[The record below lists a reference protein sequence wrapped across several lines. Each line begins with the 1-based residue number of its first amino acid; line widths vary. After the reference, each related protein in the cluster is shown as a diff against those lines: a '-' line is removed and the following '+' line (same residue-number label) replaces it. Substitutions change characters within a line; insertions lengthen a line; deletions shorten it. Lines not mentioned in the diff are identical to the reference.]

1 MKQAGAI
8 TSREIAMNKGLTLFA
23 KLTVGGLVAVSIAL
37 WTQWLSGDPAYG
49 KFPAGPVVFI
59 GVAAIVAWG
68 ARWWWTPLIGSLI
81 SILVTSGWFARLPNE
96 MLRLQHPEQVGKFA
110 FGIFAGT
117 ALQISA
123 LLLTDVAGVAA
134 TVQNYHRSASL
145 ADMAKMVCRFFGGLF
160 LLTSVLVIVGGVH
173 ADKYHN
179 LMHMAWGASALG
191 ISFVGS
197 TAARRFSVAS
207 GAFYLA
213 LAFFG
218 LAMGYP
224 LMNRAW
230 HFGPMLLHTGDH
242 IFHLVVGTIFL
253 TVGLISGRKS
263 AQRSSQVAPQG

>member
-1 MKQAGAI
+1 MKQVSSPGM
-8 TSREIAMNKGLTLFA
+8 AMKTELTLFT
-23 KLTVGGLVAVSIAL
+23 KLTVGGLVAVAIAL

-96 MLRLQHPEQVGKFA
+96 MLRLEHPEQVGKFA

-134 TVQNYHRSASL
+134 TVQNFHRSAGL
-145 ADMAKMVCRFFGGLF
+145 ADMAKMVCRFFGDLF
-160 LLTSVLVIVGGVH
+160 LLTGVLVIVGGAHV
-173 ADKYHN
+173 DKYHN
-179 LMHMAWGASALG
+179 LMHMAWGALALG

-197 TAARRFSVAS
+197 TASRRFSIAS

-213 LAFFG
+213 LAFLGFAIG
-218 LAMGYP
+218 NP
-224 LMNRAW
+224 SMNRAW
-230 HFGPMLLHTGDH
+230 HFGPMLLNTGDH
-242 IFHLVVGTIFL
+242 IFHLVVGFIFL
-253 TVGLISGRKS
+253 AVGLVSGRRFG
-263 AQRSSQVAPQG
+263 QRSSPVASQG